1 MGPLSPPSPPSP
13 PSPRNPLSDDPRS
26 DQVSEAS
33 QSSRLT
39 DILTSLRERVMGVS
53 ESVLSTV
60 DGLLV
65 VADADSVH
73 PESVAALAAATL
85 GVSRRIAEQAKV
97 GALREVVARCG
108 SGHVIVLAVGER
120 ALLTVVGD
128 DGLDIAAFQR
138 ESPATVEDL
147 AKVLAAD
154 VAY

>member
-1 MGPLSPPSPPSP
+1 MGPLSPPSP
-13 PSPRNPLSDDPRS
+13 LSDN
-26 DQVSEAS
+26 SES
-33 QSSRLT
+33 PQSSRSSQLT
-39 DILTSLRERVMGVS
+39 DILTSLRDRVMGVS

-65 VADADSVH
+65 VADADTVH

-120 ALLTVVGD
+120 ALLTVMGD

-138 ESPATVEDL
+138 ESPATVEEL
-147 AKVLAAD
+147 TKVLAAD

>member
-1 MGPLSPPSPPSP
+1 MGPLSPPSPLSDNSEP
-13 PSPRNPLSDDPRS
+13 PQSPRS
-26 DQVSEAS
+26 S
-33 QSSRLT
+33 QLT
-39 DILTSLRERVMGVS
+39 DILTSLRDRVMGVS

-65 VADADSVH
+65 VADADTVH

-120 ALLTVVGD
+120 ALLTVMGD

-138 ESPATVEDL
+138 ESPATVEEL

>member
-1 MGPLSPPSPPSP
+1 MGPLSPPLSENPQPS
-13 PSPRNPLSDDPRS
+13 
-26 DQVSEAS
+26 Q
-33 QSSRLT
+33 LT
-39 DILTSLRERVMGVS
+39 DILTSLRDRVMGVS

-65 VADADSVH
+65 VADTDTVH

-85 GVSRRIAEQAKV
+85 GVSRRIAQQANV

-108 SGHVIVLAVGER
+108 SGHVIVMAVGER

-138 ESPATVEDL
+138 ESPATVEEL
-147 AKVLAAD
+147 TKALAAD